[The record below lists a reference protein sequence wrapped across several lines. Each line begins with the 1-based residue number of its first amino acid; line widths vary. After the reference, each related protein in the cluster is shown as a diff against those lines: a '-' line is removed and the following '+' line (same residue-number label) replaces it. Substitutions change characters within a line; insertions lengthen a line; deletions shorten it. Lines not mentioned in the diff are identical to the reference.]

1 MTIKERMNELEK
13 ILNAVCSTD
22 NTSCCETC
30 TRKQECE
37 EYERL
42 YMEVSEND

>member
-13 ILNAVCSTD
+13 ILDSVCSTD

-30 TRKQECE
+30 TRKKECE
-37 EYERL
+37 EYESL
-42 YMEVSEND
+42 YREVSEDD